1 MISIALIAHWPLNGN
16 NDEITGKD
24 LVSFVS
30 GTPTVALDGKTGK
43 SFTFV
48 KETKILAQETG
59 FDGFYMALLE
69 RK

>member
-1 MISIALIAHWPLNGN
+1 MKL
-16 NDEITGKD
+16 
-24 LVSFVS
+24 
-30 GTPTVALDGKTGK
+30 K